1 MNYKIDSSWNP
12 ILGSLYQDPLLKLRD
27 EILPDIKFYPERE
40 DIFNVFQ
47 MPLKN
52 IKVVI
57 LGQDPY
63 FTPETAIGYAFAVNK
78 KHSIPPSLRV
88 IRKEIEQEG
97 LASYSGPEN
106 FLDEEW
112 RTLSHWTNQG
122 VFLLNTALT
131 VEAGK
136 AGSHI
141 PYWDTFTKRV
151 IQLISKENPCIW
163 LLWGK
168 KAQEFSLNI
177 CKPFIVKGYT
187 EETIKDIPVADYNY
201 ILNTYHPAASLYG
214 GSNTSFIG
222 CQHFFLANEILKANK
237 KEKIKW

>member
-27 EILPDIKFYPERE
+27 EILPNIKFYPEKE
-40 DIFNVFQ
+40 DIFNAFQ
-47 MPLKN
+47 KPLKD
-52 IKVVI
+52 IKIVI

-78 KHSIPPSLRV
+78 KHSIPPSLRI
-88 IRKEIEQEG
+88 IRKEIELEG
-97 LASYSGPEN
+97 LAKFSGEED

-112 RTLSHWTNQG
+112 RTLQHWVNQG

-131 VEAGK
+131 VEAGV
-136 AGSHI
+136 AGSHV
-141 PYWDTFTKRV
+141 PYWTTFTKRV

-163 LLWGK
+163 LLWGR

-177 CKPFIVKGYT
+177 CKPLLVRNYT
-187 EETIKDIPVADYNY
+187 EETIQDIPVADYNY
-201 ILNTYHPAASLYG
+201 ILEASHPAASLYG
-214 GSNTSFIG
+214 GKNTDFIG
-222 CQHFFLANEILKANK
+222 CKHFLIANEILKANK
-237 KEKIKW
+237 KKIIVW